1 MRSTKCIKFA
11 PLSNDGS
18 SAKWNPLSEIRLE
31 TPYEGSDV
39 DTISGILVN
48 PKGANKDGDYWPQAG
63 KALLKAAILHH
74 MYWFKREKRPLPTLT
89 NILSSVSNLTELLA
103 SMGSYAHITVEEF
116 FASPNVFQICYG
128 ENYITDFS
136 SYNTALSELAGREI
150 VMTSVEQL
158 KQELQKYPIKDAR
171 EERIEKN
178 IVRFEEELASL
189 KEQEKE
195 LTARQEEADMA
206 YEEAD
211 LAADNAKEKALGLRE
226 KLSHGECSEEESIQA
241 DNEAGELIKEAMKAK
256 EAADRIDRELKKLA
270 LKQNDIREQIDL
282 LKEKLS
288 ADDEGE
294 GKIDFKDGG
303 SPWYKLLVHP
313 KVLECAQ
320 SLLPKVKSA
329 GGEISGIQSTAA
341 TCLNLYQD
349 PIVQENTS
357 TTDFLVEDL
366 LIPEKPV
373 SFYLVIP
380 PNDIERMT
388 PLIRLLINLMLNR
401 LIRDMKDEHIE
412 GVKRQRLLM
421 MLDEFAQ
428 FGRFETIESAM
439 AVCASYGIKMCII
452 TQTITQLYQS
462 YTKDQAIM
470 GNCHTQVIFTPNQ
483 DGGNTARI
491 IAESLGKETILS
503 ETKNDGGGGLFKGS
517 KSTSGMGKDLKAAYE
532 IGKMPF
538 RREIVMCA
546 QHNPI
551 YGRKLLYFEEPRL
564 KKRSELPPPIYSDK
578 VRSVANFN
586 DLKSMIRPI
595 MRDMREAQ
603 EKVRLAK
610 EKEGEDGHEVLC
622 QG

>member
-1 MRSTKCIKFA
+1 M
-11 PLSNDGS
+11 
-18 SAKWNPLSEIRLE
+18 
-31 TPYEGSDV
+31 DV
-39 DTISGILVN
+39 SKLFLG
-48 PKGANKDGDYWPQAG
+48 
-63 KALLKAAILHH
+63 
-74 MYWFKREKRPLPTLT
+74 
-89 NILSSVSNLTELLA
+89 
-103 SMGSYAHITVEEF
+103 
-116 FASPNVFQICYG
+116 
-128 ENYITDFS
+128 
-136 SYNTALSELAGREI
+136 
-150 VMTSVEQL
+150 
-158 KQELQKYPIKDAR
+158 KQEFNETEPRNPCDYGRKSRR
-171 EERIEKN
+171 EAME
-178 IVRFEEELASL
+178 
-189 KEQEKE
+189 
-195 LTARQEEADMA
+195 ARQEEADMA

-211 LAADNAKEKALGLRE
+211 LSADSAKEKAQFLRE
-226 KLSHGECSEEESIQA
+226 KLSQGECSEEESIKA
-241 DNEAGELIKEAMKAK
+241 DNEAGELTKEAMKAK
-256 EAADRIDRELKKLA
+256 GEADKIEGQLKKLA
-270 LKQNDIREQIDL
+270 LQESDLQEQIDS
-282 LKEKLS
+282 LKEKL
-288 ADDEGE
+288 AAEDEGE
-294 GKIDFKDGG
+294 AQIDFKDGG

-401 LIRDMKDEHIE
+401 LIRDMKDEHVA

-491 IAESLGKETILS
+491 IADSLGKETILS

-517 KSTSGMGKDLKAAYE
+517 KSVSGMGKDLKAAYE

-551 YGRKLLYFEEPRL
+551 YGRKLLYYEVPRL
-564 KKRSELPPPIYSDK
+564 KKRSELPPPVYSDK
-578 VRSVANFN
+578 VRSVANHEDMGRYFLQGPG
-586 DLKSMIRPI
+586 DDGIYHGVGEIRADYLPGG
-595 MRDMREAQ
+595 RPYQ
-603 EKVRLAK
+603 Y
-610 EKEGEDGHEVLC
+610 GVLC
-622 QG
+622 Q